1 MAATIEFD
9 LVAPEAVILAEP
21 VEMVVLP
28 GVEGD
33 FGVLPRHAPLVS
45 SLRPGLITVYDRQ
58 GGSSSWQPRQRIFV
72 AAGFAEVTPERVT
85 VLAEDASPLE
95 QLDRVAVQRDL
106 EAAREAL
113 EDAEDAAGRARAKRA
128 IAVAE
133 AKLAALKG

>member
-28 GVEGD
+28 GAEGD
-33 FGVLPRHAPLVS
+33 FGVLPRHAPMVS
-45 SLRPGLITVYDRQ
+45 SLRPGLITVFSRQ
-58 GGSSSWQPRQRIFV
+58 GGGWQPKERIFV

-85 VLAEDASPLE
+85 VLAENAQPLGE
-95 QLDRVAVQRDL
+95 IDRATAQREL

-113 EDAEDAAGRARAKRA
+113 DDADDAHAKARAKRA
-128 IAVAE
+128 VVVAE
-133 AKLAALKG
+133 AKLSVLKG

>member
-28 GVEGD
+28 GAEGD
-33 FGVLPRHAPLVS
+33 FGVLPRHAPMVS
-45 SLRPGLITVYDRQ
+45 SLRPGVITVFSRQ
-58 GGSSSWQPRQRIFV
+58 GGGWQPKERIFV

-85 VLAEDASPLE
+85 VLAENAQPLSE
-95 QLDRVAVQRDL
+95 IDRVTAQREL

-113 EDAEDAAGRARAKRA
+113 DDAGDAAGKARAKRA

-133 AKLAALKG
+133 AKLSVLKG

>member
-9 LVAPEAVILAEP
+9 LVAPEAVILAEA

-28 GVEGD
+28 GAEGD
-33 FGVLPRHAPLVS
+33 FGVLPRHAPMVS
-45 SLRPGLITVYDRQ
+45 SLRPGVITVYDRQ
-58 GGSSSWQPRQRIFV
+58 GGGWQPKQRIFV

-85 VLAEDASPLE
+85 VLAEDALLLE

-106 EAAREAL
+106 EDARGAL
-113 EDAEDAAGRARAKRA
+113 EDADDAPARARAKRA

-133 AKLAALKG
+133 AKLAALKV

>member
-28 GVEGD
+28 GADGD

-45 SLRPGLITVYDRQ
+45 SLRPGVITVYDRQ
-58 GGSSSWQPRQRIFV
+58 GSSWQPRERIFV

-85 VLAEDASPLE
+85 VLAEDAQPLT
-95 QLDRVAVQRDL
+95 QMDRANVEREVAAAK
-106 EAAREAL
+106 EAV
-113 EDAEDAAGRARAKRA
+113 EDADDASVKERARRA
-128 IAVAE
+128 VVIAE